1 MQIVPF
7 EPEHVEKF
15 VNYGGQEHLVSV
27 FKPREILELKEKGDA
42 FTAMDG
48 DRVVGCGGVIAL
60 TAFRGVAWGLF
71 QKTGTADFLAIHMAT
86 RRYLRNC
93 RFRRV
98 EAYVDPLSPPAMR
111 WIALLGFTLERPYIP
126 YFYPNGCG
134 SSAWVLYPE
143 AT

>member
-15 VNYGGQEHLVSV
+15 INYGGQEHLIEL

-42 FTAMDG
+42 FTAMVG
-48 DRVVGCGGVIAL
+48 DRVAGCAGVIEL
-60 TAFRGVAWGLF
+60 TKFRGVAWGLF
-71 QKTGTADFLAIHMAT
+71 QRTGTVDFLGIHMAA
-86 RRYLRNC
+86 RRYLRTC
-93 RFRRV
+93 RFRRI

-111 WIALLGFTLERPYIP
+111 WIRSLGFTLERAFVP
-126 YFYPNGCG
+126 YFFPNGCG